1 VNVGILLLRVVL
13 ALILLAHSSQKTLGW
28 FHGLGIEKNSA
39 WFSSL
44 GLQPARMMVT
54 FAAVAEVSSAI
65 SIGTGFLAPLGAA
78 VAGAAMLVAGLT
90 MHVNAG
96 RMWNA
101 AGGGEY
107 PYVLSAFAIGL
118 GFIGPGRYSLDHL
131 IQTALPGI
139 SRYESG
145 TVVGLVI
152 VGIAVVGAI
161 PFALVLRRARAVTA
175 GESHDEKA

>member
-1 VNVGILLLRVVL
+1 MNVGILILRLVL
-13 ALILLAHSSQKTLGW
+13 AMVLLAHSSQKTLGW

-39 WFSSL
+39 WFSNL
-44 GLQPARMMVT
+44 GLRPARMMVT
-54 FAAVAEVSSAI
+54 LAAAAEVASAI
-65 SIGTGFLAPLGAA
+65 SLGTGFLAPLGAA
-78 VAGAAMLVAGLT
+78 IAGGAMLVAGLT

-107 PYVLSAFAIGL
+107 PYVLSMFALGL

-131 IQTALPGI
+131 LQPAIPWMA
-139 SRYESG
+139 SYESG

-152 VGIAVVGAI
+152 VAVAVLGAI
-161 PFALVLRRARAVTA
+161 PFALVLRRGRAAAAA
-175 GESHDEKA
+175 GSTGEQS